1 LQWGLPRRDLGHGDV
16 FAGEDGVE
24 GGGELRV
31 PVADEMGE
39 VGGAVA
45 EVPQELAGL
54 LGGPGWV
61 GRAVTP
67 RMWTVRV
74 RTSMKN
80 RAYSRCSPTV
90 SAWNRSVA
98 SRP

>member
-1 LQWGLPRRDLGHGDV
+1 LQWGLPRRDLGQGDV

-24 GGGELRV
+24 GGGELHV

-54 LGGPGWV
+54 LGGPGCGGAGGDAEDVDGAGAYLHEEQGVQPLQSDGV
-61 GRAVTP
+61 G
-67 RMWTVRV
+67 MEQIGGE
-74 RTSMKN
+74 
-80 RAYSRCSPTV
+80 
-90 SAWNRSVA
+90 
-98 SRP
+98 